1 MSKTEIEKLKSAGV
15 EVTEPPVPEA
25 QPESLDK
32 VRDILF
38 GGQMRAVEGRLQSM
52 EERFREEHDAIRSEF
67 GKQAESLDALIRSEV
82 QVLTDR
88 LAAERTRRAEELKS
102 LSAEIK
108 DAIRALEKRHLK
120 LEQDGNMADAAL
132 RDQLLAQS
140 TGAAAELARLG
151 ERLSAELDR
160 SHQELRSTKTDRSTL
175 AALLT
180 DVASRLG
187 APAEP
192 AAANGKTGPGS

>member
-82 QVLTDR
+82 QMLADR

-140 TGAAAELARLG
+140 TDAAAELARLG
-151 ERLSAELDR
+151 ERLGAELDR
-160 SHQELRSTKTDRSTL
+160 SHRELRSTKTDRSTL

-180 DVASRLG
+180 DVAARLG

-192 AAANGKTGPGS
+192 AAANGKNGPGS

>member
-15 EVTEPPVPEA
+15 EVTGPPAPEV

-140 TGAAAELARLG
+140 TDAAAELARLG
-151 ERLSAELDR
+151 ERLGAELDR
-160 SHQELRSTKTDRSTL
+160 SHRELRSTKTDSSTL

-192 AAANGKTGPGS
+192 AAANGKNGPGS

>member
-82 QVLTDR
+82 QMLADR

-140 TGAAAELARLG
+140 TDAAAELARLG
-151 ERLSAELDR
+151 ERLGAELDR
-160 SHQELRSTKTDRSTL
+160 SHRELRSTKTDSSTL

-192 AAANGKTGPGS
+192 AAANGKNGPGS

>member
-140 TGAAAELARLG
+140 TDAAAELARLG

-192 AAANGKTGPGS
+192 AAANGKNGPGS

>member
-140 TGAAAELARLG
+140 TDAAAELARLG

-180 DVASRLG
+180 DVAARLG

-192 AAANGKTGPGS
+192 AAANGKNGPGS

>member
-88 LAAERTRRAEELKS
+88 LAAERTCRAEELKS

-140 TGAAAELARLG
+140 TDAAAELARLG

-192 AAANGKTGPGS
+192 AAANGKNGPGS

>member
-15 EVTEPPVPEA
+15 EVTGPPAPEV

-82 QVLTDR
+82 QMLADR

-140 TGAAAELARLG
+140 TDAAAELARLG
-151 ERLSAELDR
+151 ERLGAELDR
-160 SHQELRSTKTDRSTL
+160 SHRELRSTKTDSSTL

-192 AAANGKTGPGS
+192 AAANGKNGPGS

>member
-15 EVTEPPVPEA
+15 EVTGPPAPEV

-52 EERFREEHDAIRSEF
+52 EERFHEEHDAIRSEF

-82 QVLTDR
+82 QMLADR

-140 TGAAAELARLG
+140 TDAAAELARLG

-192 AAANGKTGPGS
+192 AAANGKNGPGS

>member
-15 EVTEPPVPEA
+15 EVTGPPAPEV

-82 QVLTDR
+82 QMLADR

-140 TGAAAELARLG
+140 TDAAAELARLG

-192 AAANGKTGPGS
+192 AAANGKNGPGS